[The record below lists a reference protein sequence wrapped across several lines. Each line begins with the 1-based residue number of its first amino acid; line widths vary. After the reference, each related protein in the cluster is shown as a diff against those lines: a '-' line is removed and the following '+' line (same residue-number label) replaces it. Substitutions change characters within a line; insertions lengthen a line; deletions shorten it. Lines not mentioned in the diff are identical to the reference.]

1 MKPDNSSWT
10 LLRRPGAMLLF
21 NQLVT
26 CRAYDDIMIV
36 MFGSELSALGTWF
49 FSGFRRKL
57 DYIKSTRAGKDRSS
71 SSKLHDQGPIDYS
84 TLMVRMYQTHG
95 T

>member
-1 MKPDNSSWT
+1 
-10 LLRRPGAMLLF
+10 
-21 NQLVT
+21 
-26 CRAYDDIMIV
+26 MI
-36 MFGSELSALGTWF
+36 GSELSALGTWF

-57 DYIKSTRAGKDRSS
+57 HYINSTRAGKDRSS